1 MGIKVKKIN
10 NFLIAS
16 ILFGQLSGVFA
27 QSISGS
33 EDSFI
38 NLCTPY
44 GVEKVL
50 VSDQGVNN
58 ENQDVSQIMH
68 CCLDVQSN
76 FIFNKQNFILERKV
90 FYAFSDINTN
100 NIYEN
105 NLNDHFLIRAPPSL
119 VKI

>member
-1 MGIKVKKIN
+1 M
-10 NFLIAS
+10 
-16 ILFGQLSGVFA
+16 SGVFA

-44 GVEKVL
+44 GIKKVP
-50 VSDQGVNN
+50 VSDQDVNN
-58 ENQDVSQIMH
+58 ENQDVSQIIH

-76 FIFNKQNFILERKV
+76 FIFNKQNFIFERK
-90 FYAFSDINTN
+90 FFAFSDINRNT
-100 NIYEN
+100 IYEN

>member
-1 MGIKVKKIN
+1 MDFKIKRIN

-16 ILFGQLSGVFA
+16 ILFGQLSSVFA

-44 GVEKVL
+44 GIKKVP

-58 ENQDVSQIMH
+58 ETQDVSQIMH
-68 CCLDVQSN
+68 CCLDIQSN
-76 FIFNKQNFILERKV
+76 FIFNKQNFIFERKAL
-90 FYAFSDINTN
+90 FAFSDINRNTIYKN
-100 NIYEN
+100 NFN
-105 NLNDHFLIRAPPSL
+105 NHFLIRAPPSL

>member
-10 NFLIAS
+10 KILIAS
-16 ILFGQLSGVFA
+16 ILFGQLSSVFA

-44 GVEKVL
+44 GIKKVL
-50 VSDQGVNN
+50 VSDQDINN

-76 FIFNKQNFILERKV
+76 FIFNKQNFIFARKV
-90 FYAFSDINTN
+90 FFAFSDINRNT
-100 NIYEN
+100 IYEN
-105 NLNDHFLIRAPPSL
+105 NLNDNFFIRAPPSL

>member
-1 MGIKVKKIN
+1 MNFKIKNIN
-10 NFLIAS
+10 KLLIAS

-33 EDSFI
+33 KDSFI

-44 GVEKVL
+44 GIKKVPVIDQD
-50 VSDQGVNN
+50 VSN
-58 ENQDVSQIMH
+58 ETQDVSQIMH

-76 FIFNKQNFILERKV
+76 FIFNKQNFIFERKTL
-90 FYAFSDINTN
+90 FSFSDINRNT
-100 NIYEN
+100 IYEN
-105 NLNDHFLIRAPPSL
+105 NHNNHFLIRAPPSL